1 MPSIQVI
8 VRSLFRN
15 PGLALSAVLA
25 LALGIGANTA
35 LFTVINSLALHPYPL
50 PEANRMIGLLERE
63 PSDNWPGIAPA
74 DYFDV
79 VHQSTGFADVAAWR
93 GRFSTLT
100 DVGATDQIW
109 SVEITE
115 HLFALLGS
123 RPVMGRNLQPE
134 DFAPSAPQVA
144 LLSYRQWV
152 DRFAS
157 SPAVL
162 GRTIVVNDKP
172 HTVIG
177 VMPRGFLLPGY
188 LRSDIFLPFRP
199 SQEDR
204 TDRTDR
210 GLRVCALLKPG
221 VSFQQARAVLQR
233 VTHYLQTQWPR
244 EAQGREIYA
253 KPFRDYI
260 SEENRDTF
268 LTLLGASA
276 FVLLIA
282 AANVTALLLART
294 VVRRQEIAIR
304 RALGASTIQI
314 AAHWLTES
322 LGVALLGG
330 IVGVLIAIAGLPV
343 LLRLIPS
350 DRPIAGLDN
359 VHLNIG
365 ALFFAIAVT
374 LVVAALLG
382 AIPALA
388 ASRTSLNEALHQGGR
403 SSALGRG
410 GQRLLRFL
418 TAIEVALALVLTA
431 GAGLMISSL
440 NHLLTADL
448 GFVPEHV
455 LTVQVPATSQK
466 FEGESRQKQVYA
478 ELIKRTEVMPG
489 VRSAGF
495 INVLPLNGAVFL
507 TQILI
512 EGRAESNPEFL
523 RTYTVSPGYFRAM
536 GIRLIDG
543 RQFSDED
550 GNNTGPSPVLV
561 NEAFARR
568 FWPGESA
575 VGKRIRQS
583 GDGQENPWQ
592 VVIGVVGNTRDG
604 TLKEAPSPD
613 LYYHYQRYVAP
624 TFVAT
629 IVVRVNGD
637 PSAIAR
643 GVRQAITATD
653 PALPV
658 SKVASMVRVI
668 DESLWQNR
676 LSTVLLSLFAVLA
689 LILAAIGIYGTLSYV
704 VHQSLAEA
712 GIRLAL
718 GATPAVILRSTLR
731 GAMVP
736 AISGAF
742 LGLLGSVALTRFI
755 RGYLFGI
762 TATDPWTL
770 AASAAVLLAIAL
782 VAGVVP
788 ARRAAFVDPMA
799 VLRHE

>member
-1 MPSIQVI
+1 MPSIQII

-15 PGLALSAVLA
+15 PALTLSAVLA

-35 LFTVINSLALHPYPL
+35 LFTVINSLVLNPYPL
-50 PEANRMIGLLERE
+50 PEANRLIAILARE
-63 PSDNWPGIAPA
+63 SNDDWPGLAPA

-79 VHQSTGFADVAAWR
+79 VAQSTGFADVAAWR

-100 DVGATDQIW
+100 DAGGTDQIW

-123 RPVMGRNLQPE
+123 RPIMGRNIQVE

-144 LLSYRQWV
+144 LLSYRQWM
-152 DRFAS
+152 DRFS
-157 SPAVL
+157 GSPAVL
-162 GRTIVVNDKP
+162 GRTVLVNDRP

-188 LRSDIFLPFRP
+188 LRSDLFLPFRP
-199 SQEDR
+199 SQEEQADR
-204 TDRTDR
+204 SDR

-221 VSFQQARAVLQR
+221 VSFEHASAVLQR
-233 VTHYLQTQWPR
+233 VTRYLRTQWPHD
-244 EAQGREIYA
+244 AQDKEIYA
-253 KPFRDYI
+253 KSFRSYI
-260 SEENRDTF
+260 SEENCSTF
-268 LTLLGASA
+268 VMLLGASA

-294 VVRRQEIAIR
+294 VVRRREIAIR
-304 RALGASTIQI
+304 RALGASTMQI
-314 AAHWLTES
+314 AAHCLAES

-330 IVGVLIAIAGLPV
+330 VVGTLIAIAGLP
-343 LLRLIPS
+343 LLLSLIPA

-359 VHLNIG
+359 VHLNMNV
-365 ALFFAIAVT
+365 LLFAIAIT
-374 LVVAALLG
+374 LVVAILLG
-382 AIPALA
+382 AIPALGA
-388 ASRTSLNEALHQGGR
+388 VRTNVNEALHQGGR
-403 SSALGRG
+403 SSTLGRG
-410 GQRLLRFL
+410 GRRLLRSL
-418 TAIEVALALVLTA
+418 TAVEVALALVLTA

-440 NHLLTADL
+440 DHLLRADL
-448 GFVPEHV
+448 GYAPEHV

-466 FEGESRQKQVYA
+466 FQGEPRQKQVYG
-478 ELIKRTEVMPG
+478 ELLKRVEVIPG

-495 INVLPLNGAVFL
+495 VNVLPLNGAVFV

-512 EGRAESNPEFL
+512 EGRAEHNPESL

-543 RQFSDED
+543 REFSDED
-550 GNNTGPSPVLV
+550 GNNIGPSPVLV

-575 VGKRIRQS
+575 GGKRIRQG
-583 GDGQENPWQ
+583 GDSQENPWQ

-604 TLKEAPSPD
+604 TLNEAPSPD
-613 LYYHYQRYVAP
+613 LYYDYQRYVGP
-624 TFVAT
+624 SFVAT
-629 IVVRVNGD
+629 IVIRANGD

-676 LSTVLLSLFAVLA
+676 LSTVLLSLFAALA
-689 LILAAIGIYGTLSYV
+689 LILAAIGIYATLSYV
-704 VHQSLAEA
+704 VQQSFAEV

-718 GATPAVILRSTLR
+718 GATPTVILRSTLR

-736 AISGAF
+736 AIAGAF
-742 LGLLGSVALTRFI
+742 VGLLGSVALTRFI
-755 RGYLFGI
+755 SGYLYGI

-770 AASAAVLLAIAL
+770 VASAAVLLAIAL
-782 VAGVVP
+782 VAGLIP
-788 ARRAAFVDPMA
+788 ARRAAFVDPMD

>member
-15 PGLALSAVLA
+15 PALTLSAVLA

-35 LFTVINSLALHPYPL
+35 LFTVINSLVLNPYPL
-50 PEANRMIGLLERE
+50 PEANRLIAILARE
-63 PSDNWPGIAPA
+63 PNDGWPGLAPG
-74 DYFDV
+74 DYFDLV
-79 VHQSTGFADVAAWR
+79 RQSTGFANVAAWR

-100 DVGATDQIW
+100 DAGGTDQIW

-123 RPVMGRNLQPE
+123 QPMMGRNLQVE
-134 DFAPSAPQVA
+134 DFAPSAPPVA
-144 LLSYRQWV
+144 LLSYRQWM
-152 DRFAS
+152 DRFS
-157 SPAVL
+157 GSPAVL
-162 GRTIVVNDKP
+162 GRTVLMNDRP

-199 SQEDR
+199 NQEEQADR
-204 TDRTDR
+204 SDR

-221 VSFQQARAVLQR
+221 VSFEHASAVLQR
-233 VTHYLQTQWPR
+233 VTRYLRTQWPHD
-244 EAQGREIYA
+244 AQGREIYA
-253 KPFRDYI
+253 KSFRSYI
-260 SEENRDTF
+260 SEENRSTF
-268 LTLLGASA
+268 LMLLGASA

-282 AANVTALLLART
+282 AANVSALLLART
-294 VVRRQEIAIR
+294 VVRRHEIAIR
-304 RALGASTIQI
+304 RALGASTMQI
-314 AAHWLTES
+314 AAHCLAES

-330 IVGVLIAIAGLPV
+330 LVGALIAIAGMP
-343 LLRLIPS
+343 LLLSLIPA

-359 VHLNIG
+359 VHPNMNV
-365 ALFFAIAVT
+365 LFFAITVT

-382 AIPALA
+382 AIPAIA
-388 ASRTSLNEALHQGGR
+388 ASRTSPNEALHQGGR
-403 SSALGRG
+403 SSTLGRG
-410 GQRLLRFL
+410 GRRLLRSL
-418 TAIEVALALVLTA
+418 TVIEVALALVLTA

-440 NHLLTADL
+440 NRLLSADL

-466 FEGESRQKQVYA
+466 FEGEARQKQVYA
-478 ELIKRTEVMPG
+478 ELIKRIEVMPG
-489 VRSAGF
+489 IRSAGF
-495 INVLPLNGAVFL
+495 INVLPLNGAVFE

-512 EGRAESNPEFL
+512 EGRAEGNPESL

-543 RQFSDED
+543 RQFSNQD
-550 GNNTGPSPVLV
+550 GNNIGPSPVLV

-575 VGKRIRQS
+575 VGKRIRQGGS
-583 GDGQENPWQ
+583 QENPWQ

-604 TLKEAPSPD
+604 TLNEAPSPD
-613 LYYHYQRYVAP
+613 LYYHYQRYVGP

-629 IVVRVNGD
+629 IVVRANGD

-676 LSTVLLSLFAVLA
+676 LSTVLLSLFAALA

-704 VHQSLAEA
+704 VQQSFAEV

-742 LGLLGSVALTRFI
+742 VGLLGSVALTRLI
-755 RGYLFGI
+755 SGYLYGI

-770 AASAAVLLAIAL
+770 AASAGVLLAIAF
-782 VAGVVP
+782 VAGLVP
-788 ARRAAFVDPMA
+788 AKRAAFVDPMD